1 MKFLL
6 TYELF
11 KLNEHNRKDKRI
23 GKKNSQKQLGVIC
36 GRKRQQQLNFNI
48 NIWTSNV
55 MSLSINNFKI
65 YIFAIR
71 EMRGDLEIPKTTC
84 NFSYLI
90 RSTPETI

>member
-23 GKKNSQKQLGVIC
+23 GKNSQKQLGVIC

-48 NIWTSNV
+48 YIWTSNV
-55 MSLSINNFKI
+55 TSLSINNFKI

-71 EMRGDLEIPKTTC
+71 EIRGDLEIPKTTC
-84 NFSYLI
+84 SFTYLI
-90 RSTPETI
+90 HSTPEII